1 MARFCGY
8 LSADVRQVPR
18 TGGERGV
25 GSSKVPV
32 A

>member
-18 TGGERGV
+18 TGGEED